1 MTLISGISTGVNL
14 LALENTKKKVSRKT
28 GAIQIQVCVW
38 GIGSPPDALH
48 VRAYPLEIM
57 KDYSYDSTLY
67 EDICIGY

>member
-1 MTLISGISTGVNL
+1 M
-14 LALENTKKKVSRKT
+14 SRKT
-28 GAIQIQVCVW
+28 GVIQIQVCVW
-38 GIGSPPDALH
+38 GIGSPHDALH